1 VRLASATQEQ
11 PTAAPRGHEQKGA
24 PMHDS
29 QQLDQ
34 PAAEALLARQTA
46 LQMEAQA
53 LLDDLKLLEVLGQL
67 GQPIVVGSVALG
79 LMAWRDLDVSVLCP
93 ELDTAAIHAAMR
105 PLAADPRL
113 LRYECRI
120 ELGERNPDPTLP
132 DGIYW
137 GLRCRALDAA
147 VEPWKCDIWFLR
159 ADAPQ
164 GDLAHLETL
173 PPKLTPETRLAILW
187 LKSLWSQLPI
197 YRTQVYSVDIYDAVL
212 EHDVRTPEAF
222 RVFLRERGKPAE

>member
-1 VRLASATQEQ
+1 MHGSA
-11 PTAAPRGHEQKGA
+11 H
-24 PMHDS
+24 
-29 QQLDQ
+29 LDQ
-34 PAAEALLARQTA
+34 RAAEALFARQTA
-46 LQMEAQA
+46 LQAEAQG
-53 LLDDLKLLEVLGQL
+53 LLADLKLLDRLGAV
-67 GQPIVVGSVALG
+67 GQPTLVGSVALG
-79 LMAWRDLDVSVLCP
+79 LMVWRDLDVTVLCP
-93 ELDTAAIHAAMR
+93 DLDTAAIHAAMQ

-132 DGIYW
+132 DGVYW
-137 GLRCRALDAA
+137 GLRCRAEDAA
-147 VEPWKCDIWFLR
+147 TQPWKCDIWFLR

-187 LKSLWSQLPI
+187 LKSLWSQLPV

-212 EHDVRTPEAF
+212 EHGVRTPDAF
-222 RVFLRERGKPAE
+222 RAYLRERGKPAE